1 MKDPLDQLDP
11 VNRPGTL
18 ADRARDQLRAAIMAG
33 RFDPG
38 AKLTIRSV
46 ARSLDISLTPAREA
60 LYSLVSEGALD
71 MGANG
76 TVSVPALDEAR
87 VRELLV
93 IRTALESAAA
103 RQAAAHLDRD
113 AVAQLIE
120 INDRLV
126 EADAQQDYRAVVR
139 LNWRF
144 HFEIYRRADMPTLTR
159 MIETCWL
166 KTGSY
171 LNVLYPDF
179 GRTDRGLQ
187 NHAEIIAA
195 MRSGDGDRLAHAV
208 QSDIETSSHALLDA
222 IRGVGAGTGTNG
234 RTRAAAGPEGARP

>member
-1 MKDPLDQLDP
+1 M
-11 VNRPGTL
+11 

-38 AKLTIRSV
+38 SKLTIRSV

-71 MGANG
+71 MGPNG
-76 TVSVPALDEAR
+76 TVYVPDLDEDR

-103 RQAAAHLDRD
+103 REAAPFLD
-113 AVAQLIE
+113 AETVARITE

-126 EADAQQDYRAVVR
+126 EADAQQDYRAVIH

-144 HFEIYRRADMPTLTR
+144 HFEIYRQARMPNLTR

-171 LNVLYPDF
+171 LNVLYPDY
-179 GRTDRGLQ
+179 GRTDRGIQ

-195 MRSGDGDRLAHAV
+195 MQAGDGEHLAVAM
-208 QSDIETSSHALLDA
+208 QKDIETASHALLGA
-222 IRGVGAGTGTNG
+222 ITGARGG
-234 RTRAAAGPEGARP
+234 TRAAGASVAPPTDPDGGVP